1 MPKLLKIFFAMTLLF
16 TTLSAVSND
25 VQANGNE
32 RIVTVELRNFIGN
45 TSQLDIVLRGEYE
58 YDETLFEEPLQPHTT
73 YRLRVE
79 DSKINIYLGS
89 RKIGEAGNSFVI
101 KPVEYNKDTYT
112 SILLSNGNRHYL
124 GELNFTVQSNQFIRP
139 YNKLPLEDYVEGV
152 VPREMPALWNSEAL
166 KAQAVAARTYYLRSF
181 SREGAIIND
190 TQGHQ
195 VYGGIDLTYQKRIQD
210 IVTATRGEYLTHNG
224 SIISA
229 VYSSSNGG
237 HTESNAIW
245 GSAVAY
251 LPAKPDPYDLAAN
264 NASAAFNIE
273 LEKEQISL
281 VGKDLKAPEKW
292 WNTAK
297 ELNTAPAESLKTW
310 LRNNGYANKELKIV
324 SIPKLDI
331 APART
336 SGNRIV
342 SASIWVE
349 FFVKNENGT
358 YVKNSDG
365 TIRKHLVKQE
375 NIKADQLRAMLGTMN
390 FRSLLVTSFDTP
402 VNVDITRTAG
412 QSRMDTAIEVSKQ
425 LYPSGF
431 PANHAHK
438 TVFITTSSDFAD
450 ALSAGPLAAQ
460 YGNAPIL
467 LTSSSSLPDAVKLE
481 VQRLKAENVIIL
493 GGTTAVSNQVRNSL
507 SSISSVN
514 RVERI
519 SGSNRYETNL
529 EINKRLNDVSGIFVA
544 SGSNFA
550 DALAAAPIAA
560 SQKWAIVLSKTN
572 EIPKNSLS
580 FIKDKNRQ
588 VNILGG
594 ALAVSEAVQ
603 NEIQTV
609 VGSKNVIRLSVPG
622 GNRYDTL
629 AVILETFQ
637 NNLNLNNVLLSTG
650 RDFPDALTSASLAV
664 NTSSP
669 LVLVGENKNENVE
682 KFLATHRKNIN
693 AVNVLGGKQA
703 VSESQVNFIAD
714 LSKTKYIINGRGFGH
729 GIGMSQ
735 FGANEMARQG
745 KTYRD
750 ILSFYYPGTNLSK
763 Q

>member
-1 MPKLLKIFFAMTLLF
+1 MPKLLKIFFAITLIF
-16 TTLSAVSND
+16 TTISAVSND
-25 VQANGNE
+25 VQANGND

-58 YDETLFEEPLQPHTT
+58 YDETLFEERLQPHTT
-73 YRLRVE
+73 YRLKVE
-79 DSKINIYLGS
+79 NSNINIYLGS
-89 RKIGEAGNSFVI
+89 RKIGEVGNSFVI
-101 KPVEYNKDTYT
+101 KPVEYNKATYT
-112 SILLSNGNRHYL
+112 TMLLGNGNRHYL
-124 GELNFTVQSNQFIRP
+124 GELNFTVQANQHIRP
-139 YNKLPLEDYVEGV
+139 YNKLPLEHYVEGV
-152 VPREMPALWNSEAL
+152 VPREMPALWNADAL

-195 VYGGIDLTYQKRIQD
+195 VYGGIDLSYQKKIED
-210 IVTATRGEYLTHNG
+210 IVNATKGEYLTYNG
-224 SIISA
+224 AIISA

-245 GSAVAY
+245 SSAVPY
-251 LPAKPDPYDLAAN
+251 LPAKQDPYDLAAN
-264 NASAAFNIE
+264 NASAAFKIE

-281 VGKDLKAPEKW
+281 LGKDLKAPDKW
-292 WNTAK
+292 WSVSR
-297 ELNTAPAESLKTW
+297 ELNSAPAESLKTW

-324 SIPKLDI
+324 SIPKLEI
-331 APART
+331 SPQRT

-342 SASIWVE
+342 SGSIWVE

-358 YVKNSDG
+358 YVKNADG

-402 VNVDITRTAG
+402 VNVDITRTSG
-412 QSRMDTAIEVSKQ
+412 QSRVDTAIEVSKQ

-431 PANHAHK
+431 PVNHAHK
-438 TVFITTSSDFAD
+438 TVFITTAADFAD

-467 LTSSSSLPDAVKLE
+467 LTSSNSLPDAVKQE
-481 VQRLKAENVIIL
+481 VQRLNAENVIIL
-493 GGTTAVSNQVRNSL
+493 GGTTAVTNQVSTSL
-507 SSISSVN
+507 SNISTVR
-514 RVERI
+514 RVERL
-519 SGSNRYETNL
+519 SGTNRYETNL
-529 EINKRLNDVSGIFVA
+529 EINKRLQDVNGVFVA

-572 EIPKNSLS
+572 SIPANSVA
-580 FIKDKNRQ
+580 FIKDKNKQ

-594 ALAVSEAVQ
+594 SLAISDNVR
-603 NEIQTV
+603 NELQAV
-609 VGSKNVIRLSVPG
+609 VGANKVNRLSVPG

-629 AVILETFQ
+629 ANILETFQ
-637 NNLNLNNVLLSTG
+637 NDLDLSKVLLSTG

-664 NTSSP
+664 NTNSP
-669 LVLVGENKNENVE
+669 LVLVGESKNANVE
-682 KFLATHRKNIN
+682 KFLEAHRNTIN
-693 AVNVLGGKQA
+693 VVNVLGGKQA
-703 VSESQVNFIAD
+703 VSDSQVNFIAD